1 MAQNKA
7 DNGLDVLHYKIEAE
21 IDPANYRL
29 TARTLVRLRLQAPS
43 RSVVLELN
51 GSLVVSR
58 VTDAQSNQPL
68 EFLQDRLDQVT
79 VRVDLGKVIEAGSEV
94 ALVFDY
100 AGELRTAEGGPIPD
114 RRLAYVGPEGSY
126 LFYASRW
133 FPFHDYAADRATY
146 EITLVTP
153 PDLRLVGYSEQAVTA
168 KPVSAVV
175 EAPRPTEE
183 RPSPPPRQVRRRPTT
198 TPPPPSREPQPARP
212 QPRQDRVSYTLVCTQ
227 PVLPGSLAL
236 GKYIVK
242 EVTNPSGVRLEL
254 FAKPGDENRLE
265 ALAEP
270 LGQMLKVYIAR
281 FGPYAFGDR
290 LRIAEVDNETLDYYS
305 GPGVLFLAPHL
316 VAGDRPLDLGRL
328 AREVAYQWWGQAVA
342 LRSFDDAWLSQG
354 LAQYSS
360 LLFREATAP
369 QAEYEQA
376 LQETMERA
384 LAFESAASIARAPIQ
399 LYDLSPSYQAIV
411 FYKGA
416 FVFHMLRY
424 VLGDEKF
431 FSLITSYYN
440 TYNGKNASIADF
452 ETLTS
457 RVAGRE
463 MRAFFGLWVDSTG
476 VPEFR
481 LEYTILRTREGKFKV
496 RGTVKQNLEIF
507 DMPVEILLKAEGG
520 KEEKTVIVLKGTEGP
535 FEIASETPPVEVI
548 IDPNYRILHLTD
560 QLRVAVIVRRGIEH
574 LNNREYPEAEQQFR
588 AALELDSLS
597 SWAHYNLGLLY
608 FEQRNFPRAVDA
620 FSDAING
627 NQRPPWV
634 VVWSY
639 IYRGNCWD
647 ALGQRERAV
656 ADYQKAIETRDDYN
670 GALQVAQKY
679 LEQPYTPTR
688 ARAAGHAAPSLRN
701 ILGAHA
707 SGLAD
712 RLAETAG
719 GFFTVAIRA
728 RQPAERFRNAFVEPF
743 FPTGTLSFR
752 SV

>member
-1 MAQNKA
+1 MSLLVGLFTAGIGVGVAQNRVA
-7 DNGLDVLHYKIEAE
+7 DGFDVLHYKIEAE

-29 TARTLVRLRLQAPS
+29 TARTLVRLRLGAAS

-58 VTDAQSNQPL
+58 VTDAQSNQSL
-68 EFLQDRLDQVT
+68 EFLQDRLDQVN
-79 VRVDLGKVIEAGSEV
+79 VRVDLGKVMEAGSEI
-94 ALVFDY
+94 ALIFDY

-153 PDLRLVGYSEQAVTA
+153 PDLRLAGYSEQAITA
-168 KPVSAVV
+168 RPVSTVV
-175 EAPRPTEE
+175 EAPRPVEAPPT
-183 RPSPPPRQVRRRPTT
+183 PSPPRQVRRRPTT
-198 TPPPPSREPQPARP
+198 PPPAPSREPQPARP
-212 QPRQDRVSYTLVCTQ
+212 QPRQDRVAYTLVCTQ

-242 EVTNPSGVRLEL
+242 EATTPSGVTLEL
-254 FAKPGDENRLE
+254 FAKPGDESRLD

-270 LGQMLKVYIAR
+270 LGQMLKVYITR

-290 LRIAEVDNETLDYYS
+290 LRIAEVDDETLDYYS
-305 GPGVLFLAPHL
+305 GPGVLFLAPHV
-316 VAGDRPLDLGRL
+316 VAGERPLDLGRL

-360 LLFREATAP
+360 LLFREATAS

-376 LQETMERA
+376 LEETLERA
-384 LAFESAASIARAPIQ
+384 LTFESAASIARAPIQ
-399 LYDLSPSYQAIV
+399 LYDLSPSYQAVV

-431 FSLITSYYN
+431 FTLLTSYYS

-452 ETLTS
+452 EALTS

-463 MRAFFGLWVDSTG
+463 MRAFFGQWIDSTG

-481 LEYTILRTREGKFKV
+481 VEYVILRTRDGKFKV

-520 KEEKTVIVLKGTEGP
+520 REEKTVIGLKGTEAP
-535 FEIASETPPVEVI
+535 FEIASETSPVEVI

-574 LNNREYPEAEQQFR
+574 LSNREYPEAEQQFR
-588 AALELDSLS
+588 AALELDALS

-608 FEQRNFPRAVDA
+608 FEQRNFQRAVDA

-627 NQRPPWV
+627 NQRPLWV

-688 ARAAGHAAPSLRN
+688 ARAAGHAAPSLRS

-707 SGLAD
+707 S
-712 RLAETAG
+712 R
-719 GFFTVAIRA
+719 VANR
-728 RQPAERFRNAFVEPF
+728 PAEPQAGYFTAAFDALQA
-743 FPTGTLSFR
+743 G
-752 SV
+752 